1 MRTPA
6 SIAKHPIHPM
16 LITLPI
22 GLWIFSLVCDL
33 FYFFG
38 NGAENWRVVAY
49 YTMAGG
55 IVGALLAAIPGFID
69 LLSLPKGVKRIAI
82 THMSINLAVVGLY
95 LINLWMRS
103 QGIETITP
111 LWLSAIAIIALAFS
125 GWLGGRMVHIHGVA
139 VVMPP
144 EPAES
149 TLPASVTVERR
160 HGERRV
166 SA

>member
-33 FYFFG
+33 FYLFG

-49 YTMAGG
+49 YTLAGG
-55 IVGALLAAIPGFID
+55 IIGALLAAIPGFID

-82 THMSINLAVVGLY
+82 THMSINLTVVVLY

-103 QGIETITP
+103 QGVGATTP
-111 LWLSAIAIIALAFS
+111 QWLSAIAVIALAFS
-125 GWLGGRMVHIHGVA
+125 GWLGGRMVHVHGVA
-139 VVMPP
+139 VVTPP
-144 EPAES
+144 EPVES
-149 TLPASVTVERR
+149 TLPASGRIERR